1 MSRHLNFHPLGLCK
15 GTQQQFKAWEI
26 YTWISLGFLNV
37 ELNATSVQTNEKKK
51 QKYIFYVYTKFCICT
66 PTYKL
71 QVVAEE
77 YCATHYPIIIYNA
90 TSCTDGQ
97 ILARIKFV

>member
-37 ELNATSVQTNEKKK
+37 ELNATSVQTNEENK
-51 QKYIFYVYTKFCICT
+51 
-66 PTYKL
+66 
-71 QVVAEE
+71 
-77 YCATHYPIIIYNA
+77 
-90 TSCTDGQ
+90 
-97 ILARIKFV
+97 

>member
-37 ELNATSVQTNEKKK
+37 ELNATSVQTNEKINK
-51 QKYIFYVYTKFCICT
+51 
-66 PTYKL
+66 
-71 QVVAEE
+71 
-77 YCATHYPIIIYNA
+77 
-90 TSCTDGQ
+90 
-97 ILARIKFV
+97 

>member
-51 QKYIFYVYTKFCICT
+51 IEVHILCLHKILHLYTYI
-66 PTYKL
+66 
-71 QVVAEE
+71 QA
-77 YCATHYPIIIYNA
+77 AT
-90 TSCTDGQ
+90 CC
-97 ILARIKFV
+97 